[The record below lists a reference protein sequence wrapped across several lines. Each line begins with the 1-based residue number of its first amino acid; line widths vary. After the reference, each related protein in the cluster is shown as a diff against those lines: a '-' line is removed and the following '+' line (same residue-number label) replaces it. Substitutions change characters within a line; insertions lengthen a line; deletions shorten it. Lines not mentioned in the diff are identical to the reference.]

1 MNVTAK
7 VTESWKKTEK
17 QIICNLKLAMI
28 SWIWHQ
34 KQKQLKGTKLLGFTK
49 IERFLAAK
57 DATEKMKTQTTEW
70 EKISAVDKSTKCI
83 ISRVYRMLIAQPQQN
98 IIKKWAKHT
107 KRHFSKEDRW
117 MANKHMKMCSV
128 LLGKRI

>member
-1 MNVTAK
+1 M
-7 VTESWKKTEK
+7 
-17 QIICNLKLAMI
+17 
-28 SWIWHQ
+28 
-34 KQKQLKGTKLLGFTK
+34 LGFTK

-107 KRHFSKEDRW
+107 KRHFSKEDR
-117 MANKHMKMCSV
+117 
-128 LLGKRI
+128 